1 MSNTLYEIRKI
12 MTISRPTVSAPLKG
26 PLLTL
31 ASAACVAMTY
41 IASKQAM
48 ADLSPL
54 AFTPLWFGAASA
66 WGVGF
71 YLLRSGVSLPAG
83 LVDMARPILWLGLL
97 NGLAN
102 FIFFIAVDL
111 GAPTLASFFGRS
123 ETVYT
128 VLLGAL
134 LLQERMQLY
143 QWLGVAVAVTG
154 AGVMTFRA
162 GPVVWTMLGLLLVSN
177 FFLSL
182 CALIAKRYIH
192 AVEPLVLST
201 ARNIVMTGLL
211 ALVGLAAG
219 QLAWPNL
226 AAWGWILMG
235 SFFGPFV
242 SYVLFY
248 QGLRYIDLSKGAVIR
263 ASQPLF
269 VALYS
274 LALFGEFITAPQFVG
289 GLLMVAGVGLMLWQR
304 SMER

>member
-1 MSNTLYEIRKI
+1 MEWIVKF
-12 MTISRPTVSAPLKG
+12 KG
-26 PLLTL
+26 ALLTL
-31 ASAACVAMTY
+31 ASAACVAVTY

-71 YLLRSGVSLPAG
+71 YLLRNGVRLPAG
-83 LVDMARPILWLGLL
+83 LVKMARPILWLSLF
-97 NGLAN
+97 NSLAN

-111 GAPTLASFFGRS
+111 GDPTLASFFGRS

-134 LLQERMQLY
+134 LLRERMQLY
-143 QWLGVAVAVTG
+143 QWLGVAVAVAG
-154 AGVMTFRA
+154 AGVMNFRA

-182 CALIAKRYIH
+182 SALIAKRYVY
-192 AVEPLVLST
+192 ALEPLVLST

-226 AAWGWILMG
+226 AAWGWIMVG
-235 SFFGPFV
+235 SFFGPFI

-248 QGLRYIDLSKGAVIR
+248 QGLRYLDLSKGAVIR
-263 ASQPLF
+263 ASQPIF
-269 VALYS
+269 VAVYS
-274 LALFGEFITAPQFVG
+274 LALFGEFITGQQFVG
-289 GLLMVAGVGLMLWQR
+289 GLLMVVGVGLMLWNSHVKR
-304 SMER
+304 DA